1 MALISFT
8 GSPHGGSHKLLPE
21 WNRQPRITPTTII
34 DHSIVGSALGAWYY
48 FRDTTGIE
56 SHFIVRGA
64 RSGSA
69 DGHIWQLMD
78 TGRQADANL
87 NANAFAISIE
97 TEDNGDPDDFPWSRA
112 QLASLRWLHAKLR
125 AVHSTIPRRRCPS
138 PRGGG
143 LGYHTMW
150 GAPSAWTPVPG
161 KLLGPDTLVPTPD
174 GLLALREIRVGAT
187 VFDEQGEPC
196 KVTATYDDLP
206 ERAWRIVFDDGLE
219 VLAGGEHQWVTITR
233 GQRKGYFRRDRPRD
247 RHRGPRPDRY
257 PLDWARWGKVRN
269 TDEIAS
275 GVLASDGAYQH
286 TIPVARRLRL
296 GERELPVDPYLLGVW
311 LGDGGERDGVV
322 TAGFDPDDLMASDAE
337 FIARQFIRAGYEL
350 GAWQP
355 RYGHR
360 TLTLRALGF
369 ERQLRGLGVL
379 GNKYVPQ
386 DYLVASADQRL
397 ALLQGLMDTD
407 GSHCYGRGV
416 EFTSK
421 SEALADAVVW
431 LASSLGQRVRKT
443 KGDAR
448 LRGISFGPKYRVTW
462 ASAVPCFRIPR
473 KAARLHGSGNGSSAM
488 PPSVRSQSRQ
498 IVRCEP
504 VPIQPMRC
512 LTVDSPNS
520 MYVITDRCLPT
531 HNTCP
536 GKPVRVRQWEQIL
549 LPAFLRQE
557 VNDLGTFEG
566 FSGNGRESFEAAVR
580 HAVDRIMSQGLTG
593 DADGAIRAWA
603 RQLDDLHGPA
613 SNTADVGERV
623 RNQLRAGFGG
633 VHPGATGD
641 QVRPSQA
648 FIIAT
653 LLDIQSKLEQLL
665 SQPAQT
671 PDQSGETTT

>member
-1 MALISFT
+1 
-8 GSPHGGSHKLLPE
+8 
-21 WNRQPRITPTTII
+21 
-34 DHSIVGSALGAWYY
+34 
-48 FRDTTGIE
+48 
-56 SHFIVRGA
+56 
-64 RSGSA
+64 
-69 DGHIWQLMD
+69 
-78 TGRQADANL
+78 
-87 NANAFAISIE
+87 
-97 TEDNGDPDDFPWSRA
+97 
-112 QLASLRWLHAKLR
+112 
-125 AVHSTIPRRRCPS
+125 
-138 PRGGG
+138 
-143 LGYHTMW
+143 
-150 GAPSAWTPVPG
+150 
-161 KLLGPDTLVPTPD
+161 
-174 GLLALREIRVGAT
+174 
-187 VFDEQGEPC
+187 
-196 KVTATYDDLP
+196 
-206 ERAWRIVFDDGLE
+206 
-219 VLAGGEHQWVTITR
+219 
-233 GQRKGYFRRDRPRD
+233 
-247 RHRGPRPDRY
+247 
-257 PLDWARWGKVRN
+257 
-269 TDEIAS
+269 
-275 GVLASDGAYQH
+275 
-286 TIPVARRLRL
+286 
-296 GERELPVDPYLLGVW
+296 
-311 LGDGGERDGVV
+311 
-322 TAGFDPDDLMASDAE
+322 MASDAE

-369 ERQLRGLGVL
+369 ERQLRELGVL
-379 GNKYVPQ
+379 GNKHAPQ

-407 GSHCYGRGV
+407 GSNCSGRGV

-431 LASSLGQRVRKT
+431 LASSLGQRVRKS
-443 KGDAR
+443 KGEAR
-448 LRGISFGPKYRVTW
+448 LRGVSFGPKYRVTW
-462 ASAVPCFRIPR
+462 ASTVPCFRMPR
-473 KAARLHGSGNGSSAM
+473 KAARLHGSGNSSSETL
-488 PPSVRSQSRQ
+488 PSVRSQSRQ

-648 FIIAT
+648 FIVAT

>member
-1 MALISFT
+1 MALISFR

-34 DHSIVGSALGAWYY
+34 DHSIVGSALGAWFY
-48 FRDTTGIE
+48 FRDQTGIE

-112 QLASLRWLHAKLR
+112 QLDSLRWLHARLR
-125 AVHSTIPRRRCPS
+125 AVHPTIPRRRCPS

-143 LGYHTMW
+143 LGYHSMW
-150 GAPSAWTPVPG
+150 GAPSPWTPVRG
-161 KLLGPDTLVPTPD
+161 KLLAMDTLVPTPD
-174 GLLALREIRVGAT
+174 GLLALREIKVGAT
-187 VFDEQGEPC
+187 VFDERGEPC

-247 RHRGPRPDRY
+247 RHRGPRPDGY
-257 PLDWARWGKVRN
+257 PLDWARWGRVRN

-275 GVLASDGAYQH
+275 SVLASDGAYQH

-296 GERELPVDPYLLGVW
+296 GERELPADPYLLGVW

-322 TAGFDPDDLMASDAE
+322 TAGFDPDDLMAGD
-337 FIARQFIRAGYEL
+337 
-350 GAWQP
+350 
-355 RYGHR
+355 
-360 TLTLRALGF
+360 
-369 ERQLRGLGVL
+369 GVP
-379 GNKYVPQ
+379 GNKHVPQ

-407 GSHCYGRGV
+407 GSNCSGRGV
-416 EFTSK
+416 EFTSR

-431 LASSLGQRVRKT
+431 LASSLGQLVRKS
-443 KGDAR
+443 KGNAR
-448 LRGISFGPKYRVTW
+448 LRGVSFGPKYRVTW
-462 ASAVPCFRIPR
+462 ASTFPCFRIPR
-473 KAARLHGSGNGSSAM
+473 KAARLQGSGNSSSEM

-536 GKPVRVRQWEQIL
+536 GRPVRVRQWEQIL
-549 LPAFLRQE
+549 LPAFLNPSREEDDLPMDQADFNRLMDTWAGRRLDDPPALTLSELLGKYRGSIFALLDE
-557 VNDLGTFEG
+557 VIEEVQRARRALNVGDLTAEDGTVT
-566 FSGNGRESFEAAVR
+566 FSRAHYMDSHRHIARELRNIALKLEAPLDEPGTTKPP
-580 HAVDRIMSQGLTG
+580 AVDP
-593 DADGAIRAWA
+593 DGSR
-603 RQLDDLHGPA
+603 
-613 SNTADVGERV
+613 
-623 RNQLRAGFGG
+623 
-633 VHPGATGD
+633 
-641 QVRPSQA
+641 
-648 FIIAT
+648 
-653 LLDIQSKLEQLL
+653 
-665 SQPAQT
+665 
-671 PDQSGETTT
+671 

>member
-138 PRGGG
+138 ARGGG

-161 KLLGPDTLVPTPD
+161 KLLALDTLVPTPD

-187 VFDEQGEPC
+187 VFDERGEPC

-247 RHRGPRPDRY
+247 RHRGPRPEGY

-275 GVLASDGAYQH
+275 SVLASDGAYQH

-311 LGDGGERDGVV
+311 LGDGGERDGVI

-337 FIARQFIRAGYEL
+337 FIARQFIKAGYEL

-369 ERQLRGLGVL
+369 ERQLRELGVL
-379 GNKYVPQ
+379 GDKHVPQ
-386 DYLVASADQRL
+386 DYLVASGDQRL

-407 GSHCYGRGV
+407 GGNGHGRGS

-431 LASSLGQRVRKT
+431 LASSLGQRARKS

-448 LRGISFGPKYRVTW
+448 LRGVSFGPKYRVTW
-462 ASAVPCFRIPR
+462 ASTVPCFRIPR
-473 KAARLHGSGNGSSAM
+473 KAARLQGSGNGSSEMA
-488 PPSVRSQSRQ
+488 PSVRSQSRQ
-498 IVRCEP
+498 IVRCAP

-549 LPAFLRQE
+549 LPAFLREE

-613 SNTADVGERV
+613 TNTADVGERV
-623 RNQLRAGFGG
+623 RDQLRAGFGG
-633 VHPGATGD
+633 VHPGATGN

-648 FIIAT
+648 FIVAT
-653 LLDIQSKLEQLL
+653 LLDIQNKLEQLL

>member
-1 MALISFT
+1 MALISFG

-48 FRDTTGIE
+48 FRDQTGVE

-112 QLASLRWLHAKLR
+112 QLDSLRWLHAKLR
-125 AVHSTIPRRRCPS
+125 AVHPTIPRRRCPS

-143 LGYHTMW
+143 LGYHSMW
-150 GAPSAWTPVPG
+150 GAPSAWTPVAG
-161 KLLGPDTLVPTPD
+161 KLLALDTLVPTPD
-174 GLLALREIRVGAT
+174 GLLALRHIRVGAT
-187 VFDEQGEPC
+187 VFDELGEPC
-196 KVTATYDDLP
+196 TVTATYDDLP
-206 ERAWRIVFDDGLE
+206 ERAWRVVFDDGLE

-247 RHRGPRPDRY
+247 IHRGPRPDGY

-275 GVLASDGAYQH
+275 SVLTSDGAYHH
-286 TIPVARRLRL
+286 TIPVARRLRSE
-296 GERELPVDPYLLGVW
+296 ERELPVDPYLLGVW
-311 LGDGGERDGVV
+311 LGDGGERDGVI
-322 TAGFDPDDLMASDAE
+322 TAGFDPDDPMASDAE

-355 RYGHR
+355 QYGHR

-369 ERQLRGLGVL
+369 ERRLRELGVL
-379 GNKYVPQ
+379 SDKHAPQ

-407 GSHCYGRGV
+407 GSNCHGRGV

-421 SEALADAVVW
+421 SETLADAVVW
-431 LASSLGQRVRKT
+431 LASSLGQRVRKS

-448 LRGISFGPKYRVTW
+448 LRGVSFGPKYRVTW
-462 ASAVPCFRIPR
+462 ASTIPCFRIPR
-473 KAARLHGSGNGSSAM
+473 KAERLHGSGAGSSEV

-504 VPIQPMRC
+504 VPVQAMRC

-536 GKPVRVRQWEQIL
+536 GRPVRVRQWEQIL
-549 LPAFLRQE
+549 LPAFLNPSRE
-557 VNDLGTFEG
+557 EDDLPMDQADFNRLMDTWA
-566 FSGNGRESFEAAVR
+566 GRR
-580 HAVDRIMSQGLTG
+580 
-593 DADGAIRAWA
+593 
-603 RQLDDLHGPA
+603 LDDPPA
-613 SNTADVGERV
+613 LTLSELLGKYRGSV
-623 RNQLRAGFGG
+623 F
-633 VHPGATGD
+633 
-641 QVRPSQA
+641 
-648 FIIAT
+648 T
-653 LLDIQSKLEQLL
+653 LLDEVIEEVVRARRALNVGDLTAEDGTVTFSPAHYMDSHRHIARELRNIALKLEAPLDEPGTTKPPAVDPDV
-665 SQPAQT
+665 SQ
-671 PDQSGETTT
+671 

>member
-1 MALISFT
+1 MALISFR

-34 DHSIVGSALGAWYY
+34 DHSIVGSALGAWFY
-48 FRDTTGIE
+48 FRDSTGIE

-97 TEDNGDPDDFPWSRA
+97 TEDNGDPDNFPWSRA

-125 AVHSTIPRRRCPS
+125 AVHPTIPRRRCPS

-143 LGYHTMW
+143 LGYHSMW
-150 GAPSAWTPVPG
+150 GAPSAWTPVAG
-161 KLLGPDTLVPTPD
+161 KLLALDTLVPTPD

-187 VFDEQGEPC
+187 VFDERGEPC

-206 ERAWRIVFDDGLE
+206 ERAWRILFDDGLE

-247 RHRGPRPDRY
+247 RHRGPRPDGY

-269 TDEIAS
+269 TDDIAS
-275 GVLASDGAYQH
+275 GILASDGAYQH

-296 GERELPVDPYLLGVW
+296 GERELAVDPYLLGVW
-311 LGDGGERDGVV
+311 LGDGGERDGVI
-322 TAGFDPDDLMASDAE
+322 TA
-337 FIARQFIRAGYEL
+337 
-350 GAWQP
+350 
-355 RYGHR
+355 
-360 TLTLRALGF
+360 GF
-369 ERQLRGLGVL
+369 ERQLRELGVL
-379 GNKYVPQ
+379 GNKHAPQ

-407 GSHCYGRGV
+407 GSNCSGRGV
-416 EFTSK
+416 EFTSN

-431 LASSLGQRVRKT
+431 LASSLGQRVRKS
-443 KGDAR
+443 KGEAR
-448 LRGISFGPKYRVTW
+448 LRGVSFGPRYRVTW
-462 ASAVPCFRIPR
+462 ASTVPCFRIPR
-473 KAARLHGSGNGSSAM
+473 KAARLHGSGDGSSERL
-488 PPSVRSQSRQ
+488 PSVRSQSRQ

-536 GKPVRVRQWEQIL
+536 GRPVRVRQWQQIL
-549 LPAFLRQE
+549 LPAFLEEE

-566 FSGNGRESFEAAVR
+566 FSGNGRESFETAVR
-580 HAVDRIMSQGLTG
+580 HAVDAIMSNGLTG
-593 DADGAIRAWA
+593 DPDGAIRAWA
-603 RQLDDLHGPA
+603 KQLDDLHGSA
-613 SNTADVGERV
+613 SNTDDVDERV
-623 RNQLRAGFGG
+623 REQLRAGFGG
-633 VHPGATGD
+633 LHPGATGP

-648 FIIAT
+648 FIVET
-653 LLDIQSKLEQLL
+653 LLDIQAKLDQLL
-665 SQPAQT
+665 GQSAQT

>member
-1 MALISFT
+1 MALISFR

-34 DHSIVGSALGAWYY
+34 DHSIVGSALGAWFY
-48 FRDTTGIE
+48 FRDSTGIE

-125 AVHSTIPRRRCPS
+125 AVHPTIPRRRCPS

-143 LGYHTMW
+143 LGYHSMW
-150 GAPSAWTPVPG
+150 GAPSAWTPVAG
-161 KLLGPDTLVPTPD
+161 KLLALDTLVPTPD

-206 ERAWRIVFDDGLE
+206 ERAWRIMFDDGLE

-247 RHRGPRPDRY
+247 RHRGPRPDGY

-275 GVLASDGAYQH
+275 GILASDGAYQH

-296 GERELPVDPYLLGVW
+296 GERELAVDPYLLGVW
-311 LGDGGERDGVV
+311 LGDGGERDGVI
-322 TAGFDPDDLMASDAE
+322 TA
-337 FIARQFIRAGYEL
+337 
-350 GAWQP
+350 
-355 RYGHR
+355 
-360 TLTLRALGF
+360 GF
-369 ERQLRGLGVL
+369 ERQLRELGVL
-379 GNKYVPQ
+379 GNKHAPQ

-407 GSHCYGRGV
+407 GSNCSGRGV
-416 EFTSK
+416 EFTSR

-431 LASSLGQRVRKT
+431 LASSLGQRVRKS
-443 KGDAR
+443 KGEAR
-448 LRGISFGPKYRVTW
+448 FRGVSFGPKYRVTW
-462 ASAVPCFRIPR
+462 ASTVPCFRIPR
-473 KAARLHGSGNGSSAM
+473 KAARLHGSGNGSGETL
-488 PPSVRSQSRQ
+488 PSVRSQSRQ

-536 GKPVRVRQWEQIL
+536 GRPVRVAQWENEL
-549 LPAFLRQE
+549 LPAFLRAEEDDVLNDEDRRWIHAQLQHFGMLLMAGRTGTVFNSSDLREFHFGQWQSNPEVRDQVLERMTQVVYRLLKGQNSVFNDNNFPDDEPQE
-557 VNDLGTFEG
+557 N
-566 FSGNGRESFEAAVR
+566 
-580 HAVDRIMSQGLTG
+580 
-593 DADGAIRAWA
+593 IRALAA
-603 RQLDDLHGPA
+603 RLEVLQQSVD
-613 SNTADVGERV
+613 E
-623 RNQLRAGFGG
+623 LRA
-633 VHPGATGD
+633 
-641 QVRPSQA
+641 
-648 FIIAT
+648 
-653 LLDIQSKLEQLL
+653 QLSRL
-665 SQPAQT
+665 PPTQEGP
-671 PDQSGETTT
+671 PP